1 MQHFV
6 LRMSYLQ
13 RKICARNGLQLLRFS
28 FVISMLHAVD
38 VDDASV

>member
-6 LRMSYLQ
+6 LQMSYLQ
-13 RKICARNGLQLLRFS
+13 RKICARNALRLLRFS

-38 VDDASV
+38 VYAASL